1 MAFCEKCRN
10 RSAFRLDF
18 GYCDALAAALRYP
31 GDWARFRIR
40 QLDSPMGIDTERVL
54 LAVRAGDDS
63 ANEELF
69 VLHYPRLRRLIAA
82 RMDTRLRQRV
92 SPSDVIQETWIE
104 AYRRL
109 PAYLETEPIGFF
121 PWLLQI
127 AFNRLTDFHRRHV
140 LASKRSVLR
149 ECDYWLPAGSASQPA
164 RNLIDNL
171 AGPEQGS
178 IIAHE
183 RERLNWALGQ
193 LDDLEREIVLLR
205 HMERRSVA
213 ELAQVFKLPESTV
226 KSKHFR
232 ALKKLRNLLGKAQES
247 DSW

>member
-1 MAFCEKCRN
+1 
-10 RSAFRLDF
+10 
-18 GYCDALAAALRYP
+18 
-31 GDWARFRIR
+31 
-40 QLDSPMGIDTERVL
+40 MGIDTERVL
-54 LAVRAGDDS
+54 LAVRAGDVS
-63 ANEELF
+63 ASEELF

-82 RMDTRLRQRV
+82 RMDSRLQQRV

-109 PAYLETEPIGFF
+109 PAYLESEPIGFF

-127 AFNRLTDFHRRHV
+127 AFNRLTDFHRRHI

-149 ECDYWLPAGSASQPA
+149 ECDYWLPAGSASLPM
-164 RNLIDNL
+164 RSLIDNV

-183 RERLNWALGQ
+183 RERLSRALGQ

-205 HMERRSVA
+205 HMERMSVA
-213 ELAQVFKLPESTV
+213 ELAQFFSLPEGTV

-232 ALKKLRNLLGKAQES
+232 ALKKLRNLLGETQES
-247 DSW
+247 GSW